1 MYLKILLVGQLN
13 YFTMINFENTEIAF
27 AYRSNSELSK
37 AKLLFK
43 SVASPFVV
51 KLGSTM
57 LKLATFLHI
66 PVRWAVKPT
75 IFKHFVGG
83 ESLKECTPVVE
94 TLSRYNVKSI
104 LDYSVEGKSSP
115 TEMERAY
122 NEIMSSV
129 SFAASNPNVVFSV
142 FKPTGLIDVNVL
154 TLVSEGK
161 SLNQAQQQQ
170 YNLFLSRVDNLC
182 AAAAQSGKPIL
193 IDAED
198 SWYQKALDEIIE
210 GMMAKYNTNQAVV
223 FNTLQMYRTDRF
235 DYLKAAHKRALDK
248 GYVLGMKYVR
258 GAYMEKERER
268 AARMGYVS
276 PICETKAATDKNF
289 NDAIKYSVSNIDTI
303 TTFCG
308 THNQDSVNYLVCLME
323 SNGIAPNDS
332 RIYFSQLYGMSDN
345 LSFNLA
351 AAGYN
356 VAKYVPYGPVKHVMP
371 YLIRRAEE
379 NTSVKGQTGREL
391 ALIKTEIRRRRR
403 SR

>member
-1 MYLKILLVGQLN
+1 
-13 YFTMINFENTEIAF
+13 MINFENTEIAF
-27 AYRSNSELSK
+27 AYRFNGELSK
-37 AKLLFK
+37 AKFLFNT
-43 SVASPFVV
+43 VASPLVV
-51 KLGSTM
+51 RLGSGL
-57 LKLATFLHI
+57 LKLAAFLHI
-66 PVRWAVKPT
+66 PISWAVKPT

-83 ESLKECTPVVE
+83 ESLKECQPVVA
-94 TLSRYNVKSI
+94 TLARYNVRSI

-115 TEMERAY
+115 KEMERAF
-122 NEIMSSV
+122 NEILSSV
-129 SFAASNPNVVFSV
+129 AFAASNPNVVFSV

-161 SLNQAQQQQ
+161 LLSELQQEQ
-170 YNLFLSRVDNLC
+170 YNLFLSRVDTLC
-182 AAAAQSGKPIL
+182 SAAAESGKPIL

-198 SWYQKALDEIIE
+198 SWYQKALDEVIE
-210 GMMAKYNTNQAVV
+210 SMMAKYNTQRAVV

-235 DYLKAAHKRALDK
+235 SYLKAAHKRAQEK
-248 GYVLGMKYVR
+248 GYILGMKYVR
-258 GAYMEKERER
+258 GAYMEKERVR
-268 AARMGYVS
+268 AVQMGYIS

-289 NDAIKYSVSNIDTI
+289 NEAIKYSVSNIDTI

-308 THNQDSVNYLVCLME
+308 THNQDSVNYLVCLMD
-323 SNGIAPNDS
+323 SNGIAPSDS

-391 ALIKTEIRRRRR
+391 ALIKTEIRRRRTAR
-403 SR
+403 

>member
-1 MYLKILLVGQLN
+1 MANQTFIS
-13 YFTMINFENTEIAF
+13 MINFENTEIAF
-27 AYRSNSELSK
+27 AYRFNGELSK
-37 AKLLFK
+37 AKFLFNT
-43 SVASPFVV
+43 VASPLVV
-51 KLGSTM
+51 RLGSGL
-57 LKLATFLHI
+57 LKLAAFLHI
-66 PVRWAVKPT
+66 PISWAVKPT

-83 ESLKECTPVVE
+83 ESLKECQPVVA
-94 TLSRYNVKSI
+94 TLARYNVRSI

-115 TEMERAY
+115 KEMERAF
-122 NEIMSSV
+122 NEILSSV
-129 SFAASNPNVVFSV
+129 AFAASNPNVVFSV

-161 SLNQAQQQQ
+161 LLSELQQEQ
-170 YNLFLSRVDNLC
+170 YNLFLSRVDTLC
-182 AAAAQSGKPIL
+182 SAAAESGKPIL

-198 SWYQKALDEIIE
+198 SWYQKALDEVIE
-210 GMMAKYNTNQAVV
+210 SMMAKYNTQRAVV

-235 DYLKAAHKRALDK
+235 SYLKAAHKRAQEK
-248 GYVLGMKYVR
+248 GYILGMKYVR
-258 GAYMEKERER
+258 GAYMEKERVR
-268 AARMGYVS
+268 AVQMGYIS

-289 NDAIKYSVSNIDTI
+289 NEAIKYSVSNIDTI

-308 THNQDSVNYLVCLME
+308 THNQDSVNYLVCLMD
-323 SNGIAPNDS
+323 SNGIAPSDS

-391 ALIKTEIRRRRR
+391 ALIKTEIRRRRTAR
-403 SR
+403 